1 MAQALQPSTDRILV
15 VDDEEGAVETL
26 GYILEAAGF
35 EVTLA
40 INGTQAMAALDE
52 VPFTLVLLDIV
63 MPDADGLSMCR
74 TIRARFPQTGVVLM
88 TGYYADDAFDEIET
102 MSGVHLLHKPLPMP
116 ELLALCHRYCR
127 TAPSSDTTHPHIA

>member
-1 MAQALQPSTDRILV
+1 MARTMQPTSDRILV

-35 EVTLA
+35 SVTLA
-40 INGTQAMAALDE
+40 INGTQAMAALE
-52 VPFTLVLLDIV
+52 AEPFALVLLDIV

-74 TIRARFPQTGVVLM
+74 TIRQRFPETGVVLM

-102 MSGVHLLHKPLPMP
+102 MAGVHLLHKPLPMP
-116 ELLALCHRYCR
+116 ALLDLCRLYCR
-127 TAPSSDTTHPHIA
+127 TGPAGIEPRAHTA